1 MSSLKFTLA
10 GRTGTRRNNKRKTYK
25 MRFYGHTRIPRFYAP
40 KQWKYY
46 DIGIP
51 TIRGDMK
58 SSYDYSKTVSK
69 SISGALSVKVWMT
82 SKISVDIQELLM
94 VLVDIKHLY
103 SQLLNKYFIVSDKF
117 VLGIPKIRPK
127 YKKIPSLRDQV
138 QAVLK
143 IRRVIKRSL
152 IKEKKIC
159 KYYMTLGN
167 NKKDIYKLNSY
178 YYVIENSLKFRTKKQ
193 LKSLFALSI
202 KRIKNKKNKLDSLP
216 KTNNKLINIKLPRTI
231 DVVKTWSG
239 SK

>member
-1 MSSLKFTLA
+1 
-10 GRTGTRRNNKRKTYK
+10 
-25 MRFYGHTRIPRFYAP
+25 
-40 KQWKYY
+40 
-46 DIGIP
+46 
-51 TIRGDMK
+51 
-58 SSYDYSKTVSK
+58 
-69 SISGALSVKVWMT
+69 MT

-178 YYVIENSLKFRTKKQ
+178 YNVIENSLKFRTKKQ
-193 LKSLFALSI
+193 LKSLFASSI
-202 KRIKNKKNKLDSLP
+202 KRIKNIKNKMDSLP
-216 KTNNKLINIKLPRTI
+216 KTYNKLINIKSPRI
-231 DVVKTWSG
+231 MEDVKTRLG